1 MSDINNF
8 LVLFGKEG
16 YIVVGHDEVDDA
28 VGGWYVGSIIDPVV
42 AMDGVW
48 VGEMDD
54 DIVDD
59 TSVWESND
67 ICFIAVTIF
76 EDNNDW

>member
-8 LVLFGKEG
+8 LVLVGKEG
-16 YIVVGHDEVDDA
+16 YIAVGYDNA
-28 VGGWYVGSIIDPVV
+28 VGGWHVGSIIDSVI

-67 ICFIAVTIF
+67 IFFIAETIF